1 MNLCDEYIYA
11 LKQLDGFD
19 KGNILRAIEL
29 ANNDVV
35 ETLGDFIDFINFNI
49 EDNKFYDITKPFK
62 FETIKKAVDKAI
74 KNKDNIVHYLNTA
87 DGWFPKQLPED
98 LMKESSLLKY
108 KGNLEILYRK
118 SILITGSHDVTNNAK
133 LASEYI
139 GKVLA
144 SNGYNI
150 LSSFSNECEQYAIK
164 GCVEAEGFSTFFLSH
179 DIEHLSKKEQDVIQN
194 NFELL
199 RTIIMSVGD
208 NIQPTIKS
216 IDKAYLYV
224 TALAD
229 CMIIPQISE
238 SDYFMDFVMKY
249 LESDKPIFLVKYKI
263 RSNKEYDCIKKL
275 ESLGVKYLSSNTVLN
290 QIKDTVGEFFVDTI
304 GVT

>member
-1 MNLCDEYIYA
+1 MNLSDEYIYA

-29 ANNDVV
+29 ANNDIV

-49 EDNKFYDITKPFK
+49 ENNKFSDITKPFNY
-62 FETIKKAVDKAI
+62 ETIKKAVDKAI
-74 KNKDNIVHYLNTA
+74 KNKENIVHYLNTA

-108 KGNLEILYRK
+108 KGNLEILCRK
-118 SILITGSHDVTNNAK
+118 SVLITGSQEITNNAK
-133 LASEYI
+133 LASKYI

-150 LSSFSNECEQYAIK
+150 LSSFSNECEQNAIK
-164 GCVEAEGFSTFFLSH
+164 GCVEADGVSTFFLAH
-179 DIEHLSKKEQDVIQN
+179 DIEHLTTNEKDVIQN
-194 NFELL
+194 NFELV
-199 RTIIMSVGD
+199 RTIIMSADD
-208 NIQPTIKS
+208 NILPTIKS
-216 IDKAYLYV
+216 VDNAYLYV

-229 CMIIPQISE
+229 CMIIPQINE
-238 SDYFMDFVMKY
+238 SDYFMDYVEKY
-249 LESDKPIFLVKYKI
+249 LESDKPVFLIKYKTKN
-263 RSNKEYDCIKKL
+263 NKEYDCIKTL
-275 ESLGVKYLSSNTVLN
+275 ESLGVMYLSSNTVLN
-290 QIKDTVGEFFVDTI
+290 QIKNTVGEVFVNTS